1 MKVMNK
7 RLMRLSGVML
17 SASFLVSCLG
27 VPALAA
33 DSLAKMEKSETVY
46 VITDAAGVPDSVIVS
61 DWLKTAISS
70 AHWRTAP
77 IFRIF
82 RW

>member
-1 MKVMNK
+1 M
-7 RLMRLSGVML
+7 
-17 SASFLVSCLG
+17 
-27 VPALAA
+27 AA

-61 DWLKTAISS
+61 DWLKNSDKLSALEDSS
-70 AHWRTAP
+70 